1 MTIQDLQNNHPELHK
16 QAFLAGSRSI
26 KTRVKSKMV
35 YADHFPDAT
44 ADALKT
50 IKSEIDFY

>member
-26 KTRVKSKMV
+26 KTRVKSKMAF
-35 YADHFPDAT
+35 ADHFPDAT